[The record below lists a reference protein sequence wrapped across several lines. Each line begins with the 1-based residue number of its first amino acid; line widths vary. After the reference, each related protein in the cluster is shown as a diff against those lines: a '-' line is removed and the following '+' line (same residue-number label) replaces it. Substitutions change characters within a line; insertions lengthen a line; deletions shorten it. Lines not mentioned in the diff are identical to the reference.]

1 MGAKYPTTKGQCI
14 KALKEKGINRHPQDL
29 RKLELHKHSEVL
41 NVYFKYAHAE

>member
-1 MGAKYPTTKGQCI
+1 MEATYPTTKGQCI

-41 NVYFKYAHAE
+41 NVYFKYAHAK